1 MFCFGNA
8 QILINFNIY
17 EKIPCALQRKLIILI
32 IYRSNQT
39 LLSFKLCNVLNC
51 KTGIIKLKLYCYPPD

>member
-51 KTGIIKLKLYCYPPD
+51 KTGIIK